1 MQTFSNYIIDQQVYT
16 LVPKKKHLKRLASE
30 ESLVIIGCKA
40 EDAPLTLPPSNSS
53 EETRLEMLELKNL
66 QTQHPDPAKLE
77 EDYDDD
83 FLWAFEKI
91 CKDNGL
97 GFDKKFFKAM
107 IKEVGHIVIKLKYK
121 FNRPRPFQLAKVHCL
136 DLMKYDSE
144 TAKTPSYPS
153 GHTTQGRVLA
163 IYLSKL
169 YPELQDQFEAVSD
182 TISLSRMEGCHHFP
196 SDVAYGNQIATWIA
210 SNINQ

>member
-182 TISLSRMEGCHHFP
+182 TISLSRMVGCHHFP

>member
-169 YPELQDQFEAVSD
+169 YTELQDQFEAVSD
-182 TISLSRMEGCHHFP
+182 TISLSRMVGCHHFP

>member
-1 MQTFSNYIIDQQVYT
+1 
-16 LVPKKKHLKRLASE
+16 
-30 ESLVIIGCKA
+30 
-40 EDAPLTLPPSNSS
+40 
-53 EETRLEMLELKNL
+53 MLELKNL

-182 TISLSRMEGCHHFP
+182 TISLSRMVGCHHFP

>member
-136 DLMKYDSE
+136 DLMEYDSE

-169 YPELQDQFEAVSD
+169 HPELQDQFEAVSD
-182 TISLSRMEGCHHFP
+182 TISLSRMVGCHHFP

>member
-1 MQTFSNYIIDQQVYT
+1 
-16 LVPKKKHLKRLASE
+16 
-30 ESLVIIGCKA
+30 VIIGCKA

-182 TISLSRMEGCHHFP
+182 TISLSRMVGCHHFP

>member
-169 YPELQDQFEAVSD
+169 HPELQDQFEAVSD
-182 TISLSRMEGCHHFP
+182 TISLSRMVGCHHFP

>member
-1 MQTFSNYIIDQQVYT
+1 MQTFSNHIIDQQVYT

-182 TISLSRMEGCHHFP
+182 TISLSRMVGCHHFP